1 MVPGLDP
8 KVDYA
13 FKKVFGSDVN
23 KPVLLNLL
31 EAVLTP
37 PSDPRIVDLDLLNPF
52 NDKEALD
59 DKLSVLDIKARDK
72 HGRLYNVEM
81 QMVSPRTYPER
92 VLYYWAVLHGQQM
105 HEGFDYT
112 ALRTTISISFVNS
125 VLFPQVPDYH
135 LDFQVRSS
143 RHPELIF
150 SAQQSIHV
158 VELPKFEKTA
168 EELASP
174 LDVWCYF
181 LVHGASL
188 DTDNLPAA
196 LRTSPVR
203 RAMEVL
209 QMLTQNDLERERYLS
224 RLKAERDRV
233 SSLNELNE
241 ARREVDETRRE
252 AEEARREAEEAR
264 RGAEEAR
271 RGAEEARRGAEEAL
285 EKGRQE
291 GEVVGRIH
299 ICQRFLKLPLT
310 TPAELLR
317 LPLVELQ
324 ARAAALEQ
332 QAGLARP

>member
-13 FKKVFGSDVN
+13 FKKVFGSDTN
-23 KPVLLNLL
+23 KPILLNLL
-31 EAVLTP
+31 EAVLT

-59 DKLSVLDIKARDK
+59 DKLSILDIKARDQ

-105 HEGFDYT
+105 HEGVDYVS
-112 ALRTTISISFVNS
+112 LRTTISISFVNS

-135 LDFQVRSS
+135 LDFQLRSS

-150 SAQQSIHV
+150 SGQQSIHV
-158 VELPKFEKTA
+158 VELPKFRKSA
-168 EELASP
+168 EELTEP
-174 LDVWCYF
+174 LEVWCYF

-196 LRTSPVR
+196 LRTPAVR

-233 SSLNELNE
+233 SFLNE
-241 ARREVDETRRE
+241 ARREVDEARRVADE
-252 AEEARREAEEAR
+252 ARRVADEARREVDEAHRVADEAR
-264 RGAEEAR
+264 RVADEVLA
-271 RGAEEARRGAEEAL
+271 
-285 EKGRQE
+285 KGREEGREE

-299 ICQRFLKLPLT
+299 VCQRLLKLPLT
-310 TPAELLR
+310 PREELLH

-332 QAGLARP
+332 QAGFGRP